1 MTGSPEARA
10 GVATTSPLSAA
21 NAGWPRA
28 EIDCTAEWFS
38 AGGSWRWRGSAIA
51 IRPLTDGVRGQ
62 TRVASARGGV
72 LPNAVNRSDP
82 VRRGSSRSLAAGQRD
97 GLGTDLPQDLGHR
110 RDAGALA
117 GGERQRL
124 RRAGQPVR

>member
-28 EIDCTAEWFS
+28 EIDSQAEWFS
-38 AGGSWRWRGSAIA
+38 AGGSWRWHGRAIA

-72 LPNAVNRSDP
+72 LPSAVNRSDP
-82 VRRGSSRSLAAGQRD
+82 LWRARAPA
-97 GLGTDLPQDLGHR
+97 
-110 RDAGALA
+110 ALA
-117 GGERQRL
+117 PRSAVVTL
-124 RRAGQPVR
+124 